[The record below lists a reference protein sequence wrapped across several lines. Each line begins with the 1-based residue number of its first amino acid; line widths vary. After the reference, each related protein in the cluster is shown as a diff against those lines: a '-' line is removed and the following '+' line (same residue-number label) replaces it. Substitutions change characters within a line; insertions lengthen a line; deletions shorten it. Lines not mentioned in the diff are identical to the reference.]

1 MELGDTEYKSVQDI
15 GVASVDVSHKLG
27 LVKKIALYLKARV
40 PDFIEVEDMI
50 QIGMLGLLEA
60 SQSFDPS
67 VGVSFDEYAKRRIK
81 GSILDEVRKASS
93 MSRLAVKNNREYSHA
108 KMSLTNSLGR
118 EPSNQ
123 EVAELL
129 GLTISELERKRSHAN
144 QFNLVQIDDESIQIE
159 SGFED
164 QAANPLLS
172 LEDSELSDRLT
183 NEISKLDDRSK
194 LIISLYYV
202 EELNMK
208 EIGAVI
214 GVNESRVS
222 QLLSGTAAKLRESL
236 IA

>member
-1 MELGDTEYKSVQDI
+1 MELGDTEYKLVQDI
-15 GVASVDVSHKLG
+15 GAASVDVSHKFG

-67 VGVSFDEYAKRRIK
+67 IGVSFDEYAKRRIK

-93 MSRLAVKNNREYSHA
+93 MSRLAVKNNREYSSA

-123 EVAELL
+123 EVAEFL

-144 QFNLVQIDDESIQIE
+144 QFNLVQIDESVETE

-236 IA
+236 TA

>member
-60 SQSFDPS
+60 SQSFDSS

-144 QFNLVQIDDESIQIE
+144 QFNLVQIDDESIQTE

-236 IA
+236 TA

>member
-1 MELGDTEYKSVQDI
+1 MELGDTEYKLVQDI
-15 GVASVDVSHKLG
+15 GAASVDVSQKFG

-60 SQSFDPS
+60 SQSFDVS

-93 MSRLAVKNNREYSHA
+93 MSRLAVKNNRDYSNA
-108 KMSLTNSLGR
+108 RMSLTNSLGR

-144 QFNLVQIDDESIQIE
+144 QFNLVQIDDESVQTE

-183 NEISKLDDRSK
+183 NEISKLDERSK

-236 IA
+236 TA

>member
-1 MELGDTEYKSVQDI
+1 
-15 GVASVDVSHKLG
+15 
-27 LVKKIALYLKARV
+27 
-40 PDFIEVEDMI
+40 
-50 QIGMLGLLEA
+50 
-60 SQSFDPS
+60 
-67 VGVSFDEYAKRRIK
+67 
-81 GSILDEVRKASS
+81 
-93 MSRLAVKNNREYSHA
+93 
-108 KMSLTNSLGR
+108 MSLTNSLGR
-118 EPSNQ
+118 EPSNK

-144 QFNLVQIDDESIQIE
+144 QFNLVQIDDESIQTE

-236 IA
+236 TA

>member
-1 MELGDTEYKSVQDI
+1 MELGDTEYKSVKDI

-60 SQSFDPS
+60 SQSFDSS

-144 QFNLVQIDDESIQIE
+144 QFNLVQIDDESIQTE

-236 IA
+236 TA

>member
-1 MELGDTEYKSVQDI
+1 MELGDTEYKLVQDI
-15 GVASVDVSHKLG
+15 GAASVDVSHKFG

-93 MSRLAVKNNREYSHA
+93 MSRLAVKNNREYSSA

-123 EVAELL
+123 EVAEFL

-144 QFNLVQIDDESIQIE
+144 QFNLVQIDESEETE

-236 IA
+236 TA

>member
-1 MELGDTEYKSVQDI
+1 MELGDTEYKLVQDI
-15 GVASVDVSHKLG
+15 GAASVDVSHKFG

-93 MSRLAVKNNREYSHA
+93 MSRLAVKNNREYSSA

-123 EVAELL
+123 EVAEFL

-144 QFNLVQIDDESIQIE
+144 QFNLVQIDESVETE

-236 IA
+236 TA

>member
-1 MELGDTEYKSVQDI
+1 VELGDTEYKSVQDI

-60 SQSFDPS
+60 SQSFDSS

-144 QFNLVQIDDESIQIE
+144 QFNLVQIDDESIQTE

-236 IA
+236 TA

>member
-1 MELGDTEYKSVQDI
+1 MELGDTEYKLVQDI
-15 GVASVDVSHKLG
+15 GAASVDVSQKFG

-60 SQSFDPS
+60 SQSFDAS

-93 MSRLAVKNNREYSHA
+93 MSRLAVKNNRDYSNA
-108 KMSLTNSLGR
+108 RMSLTNSLGR

-144 QFNLVQIDDESIQIE
+144 QFNLVQIDDESVQTE

-183 NEISKLDDRSK
+183 NEISKLDERSK

-236 IA
+236 TA

>member
-1 MELGDTEYKSVQDI
+1 MELGDTEYKLVQDI
-15 GVASVDVSHKLG
+15 GAASVDVSQKFG

-60 SQSFDPS
+60 SQSFDAS
-67 VGVSFDEYAKRRIK
+67 IGVSFDEYAKRRIK

-93 MSRLAVKNNREYSHA
+93 MSRLAVKNNRDYSNA
-108 KMSLTNSLGR
+108 RVSLTNSLGR

-144 QFNLVQIDDESIQIE
+144 QFNLVQIDDESVQTE

-183 NEISKLDDRSK
+183 NEISKLDERSK

-236 IA
+236 TA

>member
-1 MELGDTEYKSVQDI
+1 MELGDTEYKLVQDI
-15 GVASVDVSHKLG
+15 EAASVDVSHKFG

-67 VGVSFDEYAKRRIK
+67 IGVSFDEYAKRRIK

-93 MSRLAVKNNREYSHA
+93 MSRLAVKNNREYSSA

-123 EVAELL
+123 EVAEFL

-144 QFNLVQIDDESIQIE
+144 QFNLVQIDESVETE

-236 IA
+236 TA

>member
-50 QIGMLGLLEA
+50 QTGMLGLLEA

-118 EPSNQ
+118 EPSNK
-123 EVAELL
+123 EVAKLL

-144 QFNLVQIDDESIQIE
+144 QFNLVQIDDEYIQTE

-236 IA
+236 TA

>member
-1 MELGDTEYKSVQDI
+1 MVQDI
-15 GVASVDVSHKLG
+15 GAASVDVSHKFG

-67 VGVSFDEYAKRRIK
+67 IGVSFDEYAKRRIK

-93 MSRLAVKNNREYSHA
+93 MSRLAVKNNREYSSA

-123 EVAELL
+123 EVAEFL

-144 QFNLVQIDDESIQIE
+144 QFNLVQIDESVETE

-236 IA
+236 TA

>member
-1 MELGDTEYKSVQDI
+1 MELGDTEYKLVQDI
-15 GVASVDVSHKLG
+15 GAASVDVSHKFG

-60 SQSFDPS
+60 SHSFDPS
-67 VGVSFDEYAKRRIK
+67 IGVSFDEYAKRRIK

-93 MSRLAVKNNREYSHA
+93 MSRLAVKNNREYSSA

-123 EVAELL
+123 EVAEFL

-144 QFNLVQIDDESIQIE
+144 QFNLVQIDESVETE

>member
-1 MELGDTEYKSVQDI
+1 MELGDTEYKLVQDI
-15 GVASVDVSHKLG
+15 GAASVDVSHKFG

-67 VGVSFDEYAKRRIK
+67 IGVSFDEYAKRRIK

-93 MSRLAVKNNREYSHA
+93 MSRLAVKNNREYSSA

-118 EPSNQ
+118 EPRNE
-123 EVAELL
+123 EVAEFL

-144 QFNLVQIDDESIQIE
+144 QFNLVQIDESVETE

>member
-1 MELGDTEYKSVQDI
+1 MELGDTEYKLVQDI
-15 GVASVDVSHKLG
+15 GAASVDVSHKFG

-67 VGVSFDEYAKRRIK
+67 IGVSFDEYAKRRIK

-93 MSRLAVKNNREYSHA
+93 MSRLAVKNNREYSSA

-123 EVAELL
+123 EVAEFL

-144 QFNLVQIDDESIQIE
+144 QFNLVQIDESVETE

-164 QAANPLLS
+164 QAANPLLN

-236 IA
+236 TA

>member
-1 MELGDTEYKSVQDI
+1 MELGDTEYKLVQDI
-15 GVASVDVSHKLG
+15 GAASVDVSHKFG

-67 VGVSFDEYAKRRIK
+67 IGVSFDEYAKRRIK

-93 MSRLAVKNNREYSHA
+93 MSRLAVKNNREYSSA

-144 QFNLVQIDDESIQIE
+144 QFNLVQIDESEETE

>member
-1 MELGDTEYKSVQDI
+1 MELGDTEYKLVQDI
-15 GVASVDVSHKLG
+15 GAASVDVSHKFG

-67 VGVSFDEYAKRRIK
+67 IGVSFDEYAKRRIK

-93 MSRLAVKNNREYSHA
+93 MSRLAVKNNREYSSA

-123 EVAELL
+123 EVAEFL

-144 QFNLVQIDDESIQIE
+144 QFNLVQIDESVETE

>member
-1 MELGDTEYKSVQDI
+1 MELGDTEYKLVQDI
-15 GVASVDVSHKLG
+15 GAASVDVSHKFG

-67 VGVSFDEYAKRRIK
+67 IGVSFDEYAKRRIK

-93 MSRLAVKNNREYSHA
+93 MSRLAVKNNREYSSA

-123 EVAELL
+123 EVAEFL

-144 QFNLVQIDDESIQIE
+144 QFNLVQIDESEETE

-236 IA
+236 TA

>member
-50 QIGMLGLLEA
+50 QTGMLGLLEA
-60 SQSFDPS
+60 SQSFDSS

-144 QFNLVQIDDESIQIE
+144 QFNLVQIDDESIQTE

-236 IA
+236 TA

>member
-118 EPSNQ
+118 EPSNK
-123 EVAELL
+123 EVAKLL

-144 QFNLVQIDDESIQIE
+144 QFNLVQIDESEETE

-222 QLLSGTAAKLRESL
+222 LSL
-236 IA
+236 IHI